1 MRNSASNPEA
11 EAPRRPPAAPL
22 FAALLAFSA
31 GILLQQL
38 TYKPPRLYLLCLCGF
53 ALCALLAVRLLRGRR
68 RALLAYMA
76 ASLAFLPAGALTMAA
91 RQARPLPAAT
101 VFNYSGGEEVTL
113 TGYVARSGSL
123 RSGKD
128 LGESL
133 DLEVEQ
139 AQRENEPAQA
149 ATGRVR
155 LSLYAPGSHAAEA
168 TEEDALDQPVTP
180 PLYDYGERLRVV
192 AKLRPP
198 TNYRNPGNM
207 DYVSWLRGQGVSVLG
222 SAKFTNINVLPGL
235 GGSLIERVRWRIRRS
250 ALQHM
255 QQLWPAPWAG
265 LFQAMV
271 LGERGLVNHEQRLE
285 FQRSGTF
292 HLLVVS
298 GMNVAVFAVFL
309 LWLMRRMRL
318 PAEWAMLT
326 TILITCG
333 YAWLTELGAPILR
346 SVLMIAAYQFAALL
360 NRDRA
365 PLNTVALA
373 ALVLLAWEPSQLFD
387 ASFQLTF
394 LAVLTIAGI
403 GVPLFARTT
412 GPLRQALVE
421 VDDTGRD
428 LTLEPWQ
435 AQWRLDVRA
444 LAESLG
450 RIVGRR
456 PARWLI
462 SSALLIS
469 IAIFEL
475 ALLSL
480 LMQISLMLPTVSY
493 FHRVNPRAV
502 WANMAVLPLTAWLM
516 PTAMLAVTFS
526 YISHWLALPFAWAAR
541 MSLSGILWAVH
552 GSGGSH
558 LHDLR
563 VAMPDW
569 RVVAVLVISYLL
581 ALLLARRHRILA
593 SLSVVVLA
601 ASAWMLYA
609 HPRPFAYRPG
619 AVEITAVDVG
629 QGDCFLLV
637 SPQGHAL
644 LMDSGGLIGPH
655 HGDLDVGE
663 DVVSPYLWQRGL
675 QRLDAAAFS
684 HSHADHLGGMAA
696 ILRNFH
702 PGELWHSEG
711 DPSREVAAL
720 GAEARQLEVRDVQ
733 RHAGEKFV
741 WEGVGVEVLW
751 PPAGYVVTPRGQDDS
766 SMVLRLSYEGRSVL
780 LVGDIHR
787 RTELAI
793 TDAAHG
799 QLHADLLKVPHHGS
813 NTSTSDELLDA
824 VRPEYAVISVGVR
837 NAFRHPRREVLER
850 LGEHHAHVYRT
861 DLLGPVTFY
870 LDAAGVHPET
880 LQSGAA
886 EIEAMQNRRTQ
897 GGLAEAIG
905 TQQSAVR

>member
-1 MRNSASNPEA
+1 MRDSAANPEA
-11 EAPRRPPAAPL
+11 TAQPRPPSAPL
-22 FAALLAFSA
+22 FAALLSFSA
-31 GILLQQL
+31 GILLQQFL
-38 TYKPPRLYLLCLCGF
+38 YRPPRLYFFCLCGF
-53 ALCALLAVRLLRGRR
+53 VLCALLSARLLRGRS
-68 RALLAYMA
+68 RAMLAYVA
-76 ASLAFLPAGALTMAA
+76 AALAFLPAGALTLAA
-91 RQARPLPAAT
+91 RQARPLPVAT
-101 VFNYSGGEEVTL
+101 VLNYSGGEEVTL

-139 AQRENEPAQA
+139 AQRAGEAAQA
-149 ATGRVR
+149 ANGRVR
-155 LSLYAPGSHAAEA
+155 LSLYVPGTHAVYES
-168 TEEDALDQPVTP
+168 EEDGLDQPVAP
-180 PLYDYGERLRVV
+180 PLFDYGQRLRVV

-207 DYVSWLRGQGVSVLG
+207 DYVTWLRGQGVCVLG
-222 SAKFTNINVLPGL
+222 STKSTNVNVLPGF
-235 GGSLIERVRWRIRRS
+235 GGSPIERMRWRIRRS
-250 ALQHM
+250 ALEHM
-255 QQLWPAPWAG
+255 RQLWPAPWAG
-265 LFQAMV
+265 LFEAMV
-271 LGERGLVNHEQRLE
+271 LGERGLVNREQRLE

-309 LWLMRRMRL
+309 LWAMRRMRL
-318 PAEWAMLT
+318 SAEWAIVAT
-326 TILITCG
+326 VVITCG

-346 SVLMIAAYQFAALL
+346 SVLMIAVYQVTALL

-373 ALVLLAWEPSQLFD
+373 ALALLAWEPAQLFD

-412 GPLRQALVE
+412 HPLRQALVD
-421 VDDTGRD
+421 VDDHGRD
-428 LTLEPWQ
+428 LTLEPRQ

-450 RIVGRR
+450 RIVGLR

-462 SSALLIS
+462 SSGLLFS
-469 IAIFEL
+469 IAFFEL

-480 LMQISLMLPTVSY
+480 LMQISLMLPTICY

-516 PTAMLAVTFS
+516 PTAMLGVVFS

-541 MSLSGILWAVH
+541 ISLAGILWAVH
-552 GSGGSH
+552 GSGGAH

-563 VAMPDW
+563 VAMPDG
-569 RVVAVLVISYLL
+569 RVVTMLVVCYLL
-581 ALLLARRHRILA
+581 ALLLARRHRVLA
-593 SLSVVVLA
+593 TLSVVALA

-609 HPRPFAYRPG
+609 HPRPFSYRPN
-619 AVEITAVDVG
+619 AIEITAVDVG

-644 LMDSGGLIGPH
+644 LLDSGGLIGPH
-655 HGDLDVGE
+655 HGDLDIGE
-663 DVVSPYLWQRGL
+663 DVVSPYLWHRGL
-675 QRLDAAAFS
+675 QRLEAAAVS
-684 HSHADHLGGMAA
+684 HSHADHLGGLAA
-696 ILRNFH
+696 ILRNFR
-702 PGELWHSEG
+702 PRELWHG
-711 DPSREVAAL
+711 ADDPSRELAQL
-720 GAEARQLEVRDVQ
+720 REEARRLAVRDVQ
-733 RHAGEKFV
+733 HHAGESFV
-741 WEGVGVEVLW
+741 WEGVEVQVLW
-751 PPAGYVVTPRGQDDS
+751 PPAEYEVRPRGQDDS
-766 SMVLRLSYEGRSVL
+766 SMVLRVSYAGRSAL

-787 RTELAI
+787 RTELALVE
-793 TDAAHG
+793 AARDKNKVAS
-799 QLHADLLKVPHHGS
+799 LHADLLKVPHHGS

-824 VRPEYAVISVGVR
+824 MRPEYAVISSGVR
-837 NAFRHPRREVLER
+837 NPFRHPRPEVLRR
-850 LGEHHAHVYRT
+850 LGEHHARVYRT

-870 LDAAGVHPET
+870 LDASGVRAET
-880 LQSGAA
+880 VPMQFEAA
-886 EIEAMQNRRTQ
+886 R
-897 GGLAEAIG
+897 
-905 TQQSAVR
+905 